1 MLRTVRLGLADTVY
15 AAALRDALTHTCAWH
30 IDSAESL
37 DAGQP
42 CVLVLDDAALAHLP
56 LSLAHP
62 ECIVLI
68 THKDSERMAQ
78 AWDAGIVSVVG
89 WDDPMDT
96 VLLAIM
102 AAALRCPAL
111 HASSPARAI
120 SPNPQLASASITT
133 AGRRATPKRC
143 KTQ

>member
-1 MLRTVRLGLADTVY
+1 MLQTVRLALADTAY
-15 AAALRDALTHTCAWH
+15 AAALRDALNHTCAWP

-37 DAGQP
+37 DPGQP
-42 CVLVLDDAALAHLP
+42 CVLVLDEAALARLP
-56 LSLAHP
+56 LSLSHP

-68 THKDSERMAQ
+68 THKTSERMAQ

-102 AAALRCPAL
+102 AAALRCVTCHSHSAT
-111 HASSPARAI
+111 RAI
-120 SPNPQLASASITT
+120 SPTPESNPASITPT
-133 AGRRATPKRC
+133 NYRPNHKRC
-143 KTQ
+143 KIQ

>member
-1 MLRTVRLGLADTVY
+1 MLQKVRLALAYTAY
-15 AAALRDALTHTCAWH
+15 AAALRDALAHTCAWH

-37 DAGQP
+37 DPGQP
-42 CVLVLDDAALAHLP
+42 CVLVVDDAALARLP
-56 LSLAHP
+56 LSLSHP

-68 THKDSERMAQ
+68 THMNSERMAQ

-89 WDDPMDT
+89 WNDPMDT

-102 AAALRCPAL
+102 AAALRCPTL
-111 HASSPARAI
+111 HSSSPARAI
-120 SPNPQLASASITT
+120 SPNAQSSPASITPII
-133 AGRRATPKRC
+133 RRSSHKRC

>member
-1 MLRTVRLGLADTVY
+1 MLQKVRLVLADTVY
-15 AAALRDALTHTCAWH
+15 AAALRDSLAHTCAWH

-37 DAGQP
+37 DPGQP
-42 CVLVLDDAALAHLP
+42 CVLVLDDGALARLP
-56 LSLAHP
+56 LSLANP

-68 THKDSERMAQ
+68 THKNSERMAQ

-102 AAALRCPAL
+102 AAALRCPTF
-111 HASSPARAI
+111 HSPSATRAI
-120 SPNPQLASASITT
+120 SPNSQSGSASITPIPHRS
-133 AGRRATPKRC
+133 GHKRC